1 MKLETQAAIE
11 VRAVPRA
18 RIPVFMISTGYAQ
31 ERGPMAEENAKLKIQ
46 VIAIKAPP
54 AAMLGLVSE
63 G

>member
-1 MKLETQAAIE
+1 
-11 VRAVPRA
+11 
-18 RIPVFMISTGYAQ
+18 VFMISTGYAQ